1 MLSFS
6 YRPLPVE
13 KTYGAS
19 PQFPSSST
27 TFNRSILLFRTK
39 RETEVTQLKKVLED
53 EAKVHEQQV
62 ADMRHKHNQAFD
74 ELNEQLEQAKRVR
87 AHLNCIILFI
97 CRHHGNFS
105 FLWGHMVL

>member
-1 MLSFS
+1 MCKCKVLVIDNYPLRRPMVIFPPFS
-6 YRPLPVE
+6 
-13 KTYGAS
+13 
-19 PQFPSSST
+19 
-27 TFNRSILLFRTK
+27 SILFRTK
-39 RETEVTQLKKVLED
+39 RETEVTQLKKALED